1 MELLIALSIAAIVIA
16 SIIWYVAKVFIST
29 HVEDYNKLSH
39 FIDFKH
45 LKELKTHDE
54 PHVSK
59 KAREHDRNI
68 KFAVV
73 VIITAVLILISQS
86 VN

>member
-1 MELLIALSIAAIVIA
+1 MELLIALSISAIVIA
-16 SIIWYVAKVFIST
+16 LIVWYLAKVFIST
-29 HVEDYNKLSH
+29 HVKEYNKFIH

-45 LKELKTHDE
+45 LKDLKVHDE

-59 KAREHDRNI
+59 KAHEHDRNV

-73 VIITAVLILISQS
+73 VIISAVLILISQS